1 MCIRDSLRPG
11 RFDRQVVVP
20 LPEYEERLAIL
31 GVHVK
36 GKKFD
41 ENIDL
46 EIVAKGTPG
55 MSGADLANLVNEAA
69 LSAVRMDRESIQQE
83 DFESARDRILMGQR
97 RESVAMTD
105 SEKEVT
111 AYHEGGHA
119 LIATLF
125 ANADPVHK
133 VTILPTGQALGVTMQ
148 LPEERHAYSQDYLS
162 LIHI

>member
-1 MCIRDSLRPG
+1 MDGFDQSDSTIVVAATNRPDVLDPALLRPG

-69 LSAVRMDRESIQQE
+69 LSAVRMNRESIQQE

-125 ANADPVHK
+125 ANADPCLLY
-133 VTILPTGQALGVTMQ
+133 TSPS
-148 LPEERHAYSQDYLS
+148 PRD
-162 LIHI
+162 